1 MGSLGWE
8 PCYWCWQWQY
18 GMYIPDPVGH
28 PLCDDC
34 MDEYAVGQRPP
45 WQPDAIARTANMLE
59 AAFRGQRWADQREV
73 VDLVASFLK
82 PDWEP

>member
-1 MGSLGWE
+1 
-8 PCYWCWQWQY
+8 
-18 GMYIPDPVGH
+18 MYTPDIIGH

-34 MDEYAVGQRPP
+34 MYERFVLGQRPP
-45 WQPDAIARTANMLE
+45 WQPDSIARTANMLE